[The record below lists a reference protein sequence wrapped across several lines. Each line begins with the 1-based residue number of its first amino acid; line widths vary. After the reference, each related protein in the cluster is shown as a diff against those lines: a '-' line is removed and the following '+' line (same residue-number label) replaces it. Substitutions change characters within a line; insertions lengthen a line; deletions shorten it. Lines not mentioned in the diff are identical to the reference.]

1 MPRKYK
7 SRTISLSKAKFVDDY
22 RWTVAFE
29 AIKDLTGVNPKAIR
43 RASRVT
49 PLPAARMMIAY
60 VMHNDLGQTPD
71 YISAQLNKDRT
82 LTYYY
87 ISTFPDYIKE
97 GIYKEFYDTFIDLF
111 YHKLKSPLSSFSCSL
126 INSIMLSLKL
136 MPPTL
141 TTSLERLKMTSFAI
155 TMFSLIS
162 VLKS

>member
-1 MPRKYK
+1 MSKEIMPRKNK

-22 RWTVAFE
+22 RWDIAFE
-29 AIKDLTGVNPKAIR
+29 AVQELTGVSPKAIR

-97 GIYKEFYDTFIDLF
+97 GIYKEFYDTFIELF
-111 YHKLKSPLSSFSCSL
+111 YHKLKTLGYCCNCCGALDPVVKGDKPL
-126 INSIMLSLKL
+126 IPNKK
-136 MPPTL
+136 PN
-141 TTSLERLKMTSFAI
+141 ENDN
-155 TMFSLIS
+155 
-162 VLKS
+162 